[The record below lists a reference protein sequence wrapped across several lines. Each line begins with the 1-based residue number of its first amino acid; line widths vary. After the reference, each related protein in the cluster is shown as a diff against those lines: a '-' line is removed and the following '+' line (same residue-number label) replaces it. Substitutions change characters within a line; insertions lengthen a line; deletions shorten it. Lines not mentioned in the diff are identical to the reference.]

1 MELDR
6 IIALSNTVTV
16 YRDGDRCVKVFDAHY
31 SAANVLQEALHQ
43 AVAMEAGL
51 PVPPVLEVTTLNG
64 HWALVSQLIRGETL
78 RQYIQKNPQKRE
90 EGLQLLVRLQL
101 RVLEK
106 TAPRLPRCKEQ
117 LVRNIERAPLPEA
130 MRSTLRT
137 RICSVP
143 DGDRLCHGSFD
154 PANIILTPEGEAS
167 ILGWANASRGCP
179 EADAACTALR
189 LRLQGIDPEQYLRL
203 FGQESGHSR
212 EEINAW
218 LPLLAAAL
226 TADSSE
232 AQREILKSYIIV

>member
-31 SAANVLQEALHQ
+31 SAADVLQEALHQ

-154 PANIILTPEGEAS
+154 PANIILTPEGGAS

-189 LRLQGIDPEQYLRL
+189 LRLQGIDPEQYLRM
-203 FGQESGHSR
+203 FGQECGHSR

-232 AQREILKSYIIV
+232 AHREILKPYIIV

>member
-31 SAANVLQEALHQ
+31 SAADVLQEALHQ

-154 PANIILTPEGEAS
+154 PANIILTPEGGAS

-232 AQREILKSYIIV
+232 AHREILKPYIIV

>member
-31 SAANVLQEALHQ
+31 SAADVLQEALHQ

-212 EEINAW
+212 EEIDAW

-232 AQREILKSYIIV
+232 AQREILKPYIIV